1 MAAPRAHLAHVAHG
15 RAEMARSTSLRVP
28 AQHDAPFRAVASPP
42 FSVLHLR
49 NCAIVSMR
57 WLRGR
62 RYSVCPRRTGMEAS
76 RRFGA
81 TRTPDHVSP
90 QSAEGHGE
98 IPATTCPKVIIAG
111 AAARQA
117 AAIRPGQV
125 VKRIGG
131 GSPAAL
137 KGEVRLLVGRRFQDK
152 VSGPVHHFPD
162 RRLSEALHY
171 STPTGA
177 RGNRA
182 SAHTVQH
189 RTAGVRATARQGG

>member
-1 MAAPRAHLAHVAHG
+1 MCR
-15 RAEMARSTSLRVP
+15 
-28 AQHDAPFRAVASPP
+28 
-42 FSVLHLR
+42 
-49 NCAIVSMR
+49 
-57 WLRGR
+57 
-62 RYSVCPRRTGMEAS
+62 RRTGREAS

-98 IPATTCPKVIIAG
+98 IPATTCPQG
-111 AAARQA
+111 NNRRRCGRQA

-152 VSGPVHHFPD
+152 VSGRCVISQIAVS
-162 RRLSEALHY
+162 RQL
-171 STPTGA
+171 PT
-177 RGNRA
+177 
-182 SAHTVQH
+182 SLP
-189 RTAGVRATARQGG
+189 